1 MKLYEFEAKQILA
14 DNGINV
20 PSGML
25 IWRNDLNF
33 SQIDDLLNIR
43 GLAVKGQ
50 ILSGARKKSGAIKLV
65 NSKKDAK
72 QMAAELL
79 NKEIVSVQNG
89 EKMKINAVLVE
100 EIVPHEKEIY
110 LSFAFDRESEK
121 MILIAAKGGTEI
133 ESRSEKEIFKAA
145 VCPFLGFQKHA
156 AFNLAK
162 KIGIKKEHS
171 GGFAGVISSLW
182 KIFLKYDALLLEINP
197 LAVDGDGNFTALDAK
212 MIVDDNALFRQPR
225 VSAAV
230 EKRINFSLEEKSE
243 EALAKKIGVGYVKLD
258 GDIGCAVNG
267 AGLAM
272 ATMDLLKLYGGRPAN
287 FLDAGGGASKEKIA
301 DSFEILLHDKNVK
314 IIFVNILGGILR
326 CDVLAEAICE
336 TLDKTGSGV
345 PIIARLAGTNSEEA
359 KEIFERRGKSGKSVW
374 LFDDLDTAAKIAV
387 KTAKFKFAAKKAE
400 EIFKEH
406 DFFKEKKNGD
416 SDK

>member
-1 MKLYEFEAKQILA
+1 MKLYEFEAKQILS

-25 IWRNDLNF
+25 VWRNELNF
-33 SQIDDLLNIR
+33 SQIDDLLNIH

-65 NSKKDAK
+65 NSRKDAK
-72 QMAAELL
+72 QIAAALL
-79 NKEIVSVQNG
+79 NKEIISVQNG

-100 EIVPHEKEIY
+100 EIVEHEKEIY
-110 LSFAFDRESEK
+110 LSFTLDRESEK
-121 MILIAAKGGTEI
+121 IILIAAEGGTEI

-145 VCPFLGFQKHA
+145 ICPFLGFQKHA

-162 KIGIKKEHS
+162 KIGIKKEHA
-171 GGFAGVISSLW
+171 GGFADAISLLW

-272 ATMDLLKLYGGRPAN
+272 ATMDLLKLRGGRPAN
-287 FLDAGGGASKEKIA
+287 FLDVGGGASKEKIA
-301 DSFEILLHDKNVK
+301 DSFEILLRDKNVK
-314 IIFVNILGGILR
+314 VIFVNILGGILR

-336 TLDKTGSGV
+336 TLEKTKSGV
-345 PIIARLAGTNSEEA
+345 PIIARLAGTNAEEA
-359 KEIFERRGKSGKSVW
+359 KKIFEQRGKSEKNVW
-374 LFDDLDTAAKIAV
+374 LFDDLDTAARIAV
-387 KTAKFKFAAKKAE
+387 KTAKFKFAAEKAE